1 MIDRV
6 RQLCREMV
14 RKINIYPAP
23 PHKPKDVILER
34 TSLLDNTFS
43 RV

>member
-1 MIDRV
+1 
-6 RQLCREMV
+6 LCKEMV
-14 RKINIYPAP
+14 RKIKIYPAP
-23 PHKPKDVILER
+23 PHKPNVVTLDR